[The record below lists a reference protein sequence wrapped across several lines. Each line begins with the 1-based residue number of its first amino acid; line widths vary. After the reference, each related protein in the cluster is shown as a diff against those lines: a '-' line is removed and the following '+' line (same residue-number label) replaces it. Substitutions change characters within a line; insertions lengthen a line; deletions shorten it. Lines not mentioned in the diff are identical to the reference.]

1 MRYRNTKTGQIID
14 VPSTLRGNWERIDGG
29 KKPET
34 DSSAVP
40 VPVPVQNVEEEVK
53 TTAKPKRTRKSK
65 K

>member
-14 VPSTLRGNWERIDGG
+14 VPSTLRGNWERLDGG

-34 DSSAVP
+34 DSSA